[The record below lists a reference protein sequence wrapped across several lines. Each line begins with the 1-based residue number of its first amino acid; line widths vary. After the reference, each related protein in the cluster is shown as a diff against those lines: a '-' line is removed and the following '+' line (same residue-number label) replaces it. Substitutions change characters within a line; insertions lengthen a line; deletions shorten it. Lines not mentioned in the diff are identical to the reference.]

1 MTRRAGRISAALFG
15 VISLIASA
23 CSPAP
28 DSSYREVSVSDVK
41 EILTEKP
48 RDYRLIDVRTPR
60 EFDAG
65 HIEGAENIDVQASSF
80 RQIISEIPRDEA
92 VIVYCRSG
100 NRSAK
105 AVGIMQELG
114 FENISEMKDGWLG
127 WSSEQVETE

>member
-1 MTRRAGRISAALFG
+1 M
-15 VISLIASA
+15 
-23 CSPAP
+23 
-28 DSSYREVSVSDVK
+28 SVSDVK